1 MPVRIVWAPRETALR
16 EEAQT
21 LFIVVQGTE
30 SGREAAREHWREG
43 FWPMLWRVLVF
54 CEGEGMCGCRR

>member
-1 MPVRIVWAPRETALR
+1 MDIDSVPPAIRREEVPVRIVWAPREMALR

-30 SGREAAREHWREG
+30 SGREAAREH
-43 FWPMLWRVLVF
+43 
-54 CEGEGMCGCRR
+54 